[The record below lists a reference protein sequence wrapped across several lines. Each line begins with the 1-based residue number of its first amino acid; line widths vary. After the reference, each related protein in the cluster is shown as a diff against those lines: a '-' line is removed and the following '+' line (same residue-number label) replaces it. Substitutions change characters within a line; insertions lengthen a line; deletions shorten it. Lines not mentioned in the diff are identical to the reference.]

1 MVDNTALLCWVQV
14 QDCGR
19 AQHQQALQLPL
30 QAEVRQPDG
39 EHQYPCPQLASV
51 AQVDYPSC
59 AMSSPPYREECEYL
73 KHAMGW
79 QERTKKGMNK
89 IMIRRNIKVT
99 FCTASHLS

>member
-1 MVDNTALLCWVQV
+1 M
-14 QDCGR
+14 
-19 AQHQQALQLPL
+19 
-30 QAEVRQPDG
+30 
-39 EHQYPCPQLASV
+39 CPQLASV

-99 FCTASHLS
+99 FCTASHLSSR

>member
-1 MVDNTALLCWVQV
+1 M
-14 QDCGR
+14 QDGGR

-30 QAEVRQPDG
+30 QTEVRQPDG
-39 EHQYPCPQLASV
+39 ETRDQHPCPQLASV

-99 FCTASHLS
+99 CGALYLLSTTMTAGSP